1 MCLGLIQALNEKN
14 LFYAFLLKAHRQTEK
29 AQYACVRVTR
39 VRVRARYS
47 MYVRVRVR
55 MCACAHVYVRV
66 RARVRVIKV
75 RTYAWV
81 PGAPGACTA

>member
-55 MCACAHVYVRV
+55 MCAC
-66 RARVRVIKV
+66 V
-75 RTYAWV
+75 RT
-81 PGAPGACTA
+81 GACAGARY